1 MLKKVIRNT
10 KGRLHVSG
18 IRTKQKLKSSQLSL
32 RAEAKQSI
40 KRLLQPAGF
49 AKTQS
54 IKVSIYEKIIDQV
67 FKPMHRGQLIIDLPD
82 GRQRIYGAG
91 KDGVKAQIQIL
102 NMNFFKK
109 CVYFGDVGF
118 GESFVDGDWTTD
130 DVTKVVEWMIDN
142 VENHPTL
149 MADQKK
155 FKPVN
160 FLNTANKILGFFRRN
175 SLNGSRKNISDH
187 YDLGNDFFRLFLD
200 PTMTYSS
207 AYYKD
212 IYQTL
217 ESAQL
222 QKYEELC
229 RKLRLKKEDHVLEI
243 GSGWGGFACYAAKNY
258 GCRVTTVTISQE
270 QFDYAQKKIVS
281 ENLQGQVTIQIQD
294 YRKLTGVY
302 DKIVSIEMI
311 EAVGHE
317 FLETYFAQIHKLLKK
332 DGIVALQMILSPDHR
347 YDSFRKNVDWI
358 QKHIFPGSLLPSV
371 AVIQKAVNKTGT
383 LCLHHFEDITPHY
396 VKTLSE
402 WRENFNR
409 KTKDIYKLGFN
420 DRFIRKWNYY
430 WSYCE
435 AAFKTRNISVAQAVY
450 SRPNNPNLS

>member
-1 MLKKVIRNT
+1 MFGTRIK
-10 KGRLHVSG
+10 S
-18 IRTKQKLKSSQLSL
+18 KQKRRSETSNVTL
-32 RAEAKQSI
+32 
-40 KRLLQPAGF
+40 
-49 AKTQS
+49 
-54 IKVSIYEKIIDQV
+54 YERIIDHV
-67 FKPMHRGQLIIDLPD
+67 FRPMHRGQLTMELPD
-82 GRQRIYGAG
+82 GRKRIYGAG
-91 KDGVKAQIQIL
+91 DDGVHASIKITNNQ
-102 NMNFFKK
+102 FFKK
-109 CVYFGDVGF
+109 CVLFGDVGF

-130 DVTKVVEWMIDN
+130 DITKVIEWMITN

-149 MADQKK
+149 MADEKK

-160 FLNTANKILGFFRRN
+160 FLNIANRILAVLRRN
-175 SLNGSRKNISDH
+175 SLVGSRKNISDH
-187 YDLGNDFFRLFLD
+187 YDLGNDFFKLFLD

-212 IYQTL
+212 VYQTL

-229 RKLRLKKEDHVLEI
+229 RKLRLKKNDHVLEI

-258 GCRVTTVTISQE
+258 GVRVTTVTISEE
-270 QFDYAQKKIVS
+270 QHKYAQKRIAAEK
-281 ENLQGQVTIQIQD
+281 LQDRVDVQIKD
-294 YRKLTGVY
+294 YRHIDGEY

-311 EAVGHE
+311 EAVGHDY
-317 FLETYFAQIHKLLKK
+317 LTTYFAQINRLLKK

-347 YDSFRKNVDWI
+347 YDSFRKNIDWI
-358 QKHIFPGSLLPSV
+358 QKHIFPGSLLPSIS
-371 AVIQKAVNKTGT
+371 VIQKAINQTGT
-383 LCLHHFEDITPHY
+383 LCLHDFDDMTMHY
-396 VKTLSE
+396 VKTLAT

-409 KTKDIYKLGFN
+409 KTAEIHQQGFN

-450 SRPNNPNLS
+450 SRPNNPHL